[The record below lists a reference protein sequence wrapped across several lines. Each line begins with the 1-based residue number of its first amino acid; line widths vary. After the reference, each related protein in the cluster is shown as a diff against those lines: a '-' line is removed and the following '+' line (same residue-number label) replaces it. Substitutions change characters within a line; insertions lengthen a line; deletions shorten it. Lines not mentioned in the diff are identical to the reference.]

1 MTDIEGLDKFKECF
15 DIINSIQISDCNC
28 DYYIDKI
35 LGILSSDS
43 FSNTELSDIINY
55 FYIDAKRLENLKISI
70 SDLESILNDK
80 SSDIDTIIFETKNLM
95 ERLYRFSV
103 DNDISSEEVLSMSS
117 SLIYDVVI
125 KEEVYFNDS
134 IYKEL
139 KDEKYTFLR
148 DKVENEILDH
158 LDINNLLRI
167 SNQKEIFSLDNVG
180 LLCYQYYEDLCR
192 EQYKIFLEENG
203 DIDEVISQ
211 IDNDNTNFK
220 KNIFKYRLRLFF
232 TLIFPF
238 FLPIGLVLLLRN
250 TPSGSCKYINYDSYY
265 DLETGEELAEK
276 ERTFTNDERNYNAII
291 ETHGDW
297 ELDSNTNTYKRWV
310 TVYRYNND
318 SDVLSNHKFS
328 MDEIMNL
335 EEIDSYIQED
345 SSITNIDEHKII
357 IQEKRQEKN
366 YPNLRIGA
374 LFFNTFNLLFQ
385 SLRILDKVINSD
397 DCSLN
402 EVFSNLKNEK
412 IFLKNNK
419 KLLDENLEK
428 KHILTRFPNNK
439 K

>member
-1 MTDIEGLDKFKECF
+1 M
-15 DIINSIQISDCNC
+15 
-28 DYYIDKI
+28 
-35 LGILSSDS
+35 
-43 FSNTELSDIINY
+43 
-55 FYIDAKRLENLKISI
+55 
-70 SDLESILNDK
+70 
-80 SSDIDTIIFETKNLM
+80 
-95 ERLYRFSV
+95 
-103 DNDISSEEVLSMSS
+103 
-117 SLIYDVVI
+117 
-125 KEEVYFNDS
+125 
-134 IYKEL
+134 
-139 KDEKYTFLR
+139 
-148 DKVENEILDH
+148 
-158 LDINNLLRI
+158 
-167 SNQKEIFSLDNVG
+167 
-180 LLCYQYYEDLCR
+180 
-192 EQYKIFLEENG
+192 
-203 DIDEVISQ
+203 
-211 IDNDNTNFK
+211 
-220 KNIFKYRLRLFF
+220 
-232 TLIFPF
+232 
-238 FLPIGLVLLLRN
+238 LLLRN
-250 TPSGSCKYINYDSYY
+250 NPSGSCKYINYDSYY
-265 DLETGEELAEK
+265 DLETGEDLAEEK
-276 ERTFTNDERNYNAII
+276 RTFTNDEREYDAII

-310 TVYRYNND
+310 TFYQYKN

-345 SSITNIDEHKII
+345 SSITNIDEANVI

-366 YPNLRIGA
+366 YSNLKIGA

>member
-1 MTDIEGLDKFKECF
+1 
-15 DIINSIQISDCNC
+15 
-28 DYYIDKI
+28 
-35 LGILSSDS
+35 
-43 FSNTELSDIINY
+43 
-55 FYIDAKRLENLKISI
+55 
-70 SDLESILNDK
+70 
-80 SSDIDTIIFETKNLM
+80 M

-117 SLIYDVVI
+117 SLIYHVVI

-134 IYKEL
+134 IYIEL

-148 DKVENEILDH
+148 DKVENEILNH
-158 LDINNLLRI
+158 LDINNLLSI
-167 SNQKEIFSLDNVG
+167 SNQQEIFSLDNIS
-180 LLCYQYYEDLCR
+180 LLCYQYYEDLYK
-192 EQYKIFLEENG
+192 EQYKIFLEENN
-203 DIDEVISQ
+203 DIDKVISQ

-238 FLPIGLVLLLRN
+238 FLPIGLVFFLRN
-250 TPSGSCKYINYDSYY
+250 TPGGSSKYINYDSYY

-276 ERTFTNDERNYNAII
+276 ESTFTNDERDYNAII
-291 ETHGDW
+291 ETYGDW
-297 ELDSNTNTYKRWV
+297 ELDSNTNIYKRLV
-310 TVYRYNND
+310 TVYQYNDD

-345 SSITNIDEHKII
+345 YSITNIDEHKII
-357 IQEKRQEKN
+357 IQEKRQEEN
-366 YPNLRIGA
+366 HPNLRIGV
-374 LFFNTFNLLFQ
+374 LFFNTFNLLFRTLQ
-385 SLRILDKVINSD
+385 MIDRNVNSD

-412 IFLKNNK
+412 NFLKDNK
-419 KLLDENLEK
+419 KLLVENLEK

>member
-1 MTDIEGLDKFKECF
+1 M
-15 DIINSIQISDCNC
+15 
-28 DYYIDKI
+28 
-35 LGILSSDS
+35 
-43 FSNTELSDIINY
+43 
-55 FYIDAKRLENLKISI
+55 
-70 SDLESILNDK
+70 
-80 SSDIDTIIFETKNLM
+80 
-95 ERLYRFSV
+95 
-103 DNDISSEEVLSMSS
+103 
-117 SLIYDVVI
+117 
-125 KEEVYFNDS
+125 
-134 IYKEL
+134 
-139 KDEKYTFLR
+139 
-148 DKVENEILDH
+148 
-158 LDINNLLRI
+158 
-167 SNQKEIFSLDNVG
+167 
-180 LLCYQYYEDLCR
+180 
-192 EQYKIFLEENG
+192 
-203 DIDEVISQ
+203 
-211 IDNDNTNFK
+211 
-220 KNIFKYRLRLFF
+220 
-232 TLIFPF
+232 
-238 FLPIGLVLLLRN
+238 LLRN

-265 DLETGEELAEK
+265 DLETGEELAEEK
-276 ERTFTNDERNYNAII
+276 RTFTNDEREYDAII
-291 ETHGDW
+291 ETHGEW
-297 ELDSNTNTYKRWV
+297 KLDSNTNTYKRWV
-310 TVYRYNND
+310 TFYQYKN

-345 SSITNIDEHKII
+345 SSITNIDEANVI